1 MNDGS
6 GEESASTS
14 RPRGGEGRSKMI
26 VGSESAASERCSGVS
41 WVADGDDGVSIML
54 TSSSVGGARSE
65 CSGAQGGVCTPEC

>member
-1 MNDGS
+1 MNDSS

-14 RPRGGEGRSKMI
+14 RPWGGEGRSKMI
-26 VGSESAASERCSGVS
+26 VSSKSAASECCLGIS

-65 CSGAQGGVCTPEC
+65 CSEAQGGVCTPEC